1 MFVRFDLKAF
11 TVYGFN
17 NYFYFRVYTYKNR
30 YTKAQKALKQR
41 IYTNMYNQ
49 NTENLNI
56 SPTQISEK
64 RQFGI
69 DFSLIINMYKA
80 GSKSL
85 TH

>member
-64 RQFGI
+64 RQFEIG
-69 DFSLIINMYKA
+69 FFLINNMY
-80 GSKSL
+80 GTTSQFFIL
-85 TH
+85 